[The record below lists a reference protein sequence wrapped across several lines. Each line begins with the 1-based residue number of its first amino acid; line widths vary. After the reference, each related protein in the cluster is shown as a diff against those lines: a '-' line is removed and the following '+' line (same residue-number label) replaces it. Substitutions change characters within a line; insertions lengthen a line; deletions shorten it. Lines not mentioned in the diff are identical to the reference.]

1 MKWERTDQDGKET
14 ARLNK
19 ERTEKQKNVKE
30 LIINY
35 QETKE
40 TELKTKSLMEKNL
53 GKLPQIQAKVD

>member
-30 LIINY
+30 
-35 QETKE
+35 
-40 TELKTKSLMEKNL
+40 
-53 GKLPQIQAKVD
+53 